1 MTNGTNFTDEDE
13 AGQKFATVGYQVPVT
28 EKAEVKGSTGSWYVV
43 VENEPVDG
51 TIYIQGF
58 EAADLTIDTTDTKK
72 ILIDAA
78 ATPGFAAGDEIRV
91 TYNYLVKNDV
101 RETRIDNRSSAQGE
115 VYLKFP
121 VYSDGSDCSENG
133 IIGHV
138 LMHIYNARITGQP
151 GLNGQYKT
159 ASTYDF
165 VLSALDPHRNDDKI
179 YSIAYYRT

>member
-1 MTNGTNFTDEDE
+1 MTNGTNFTDENED
-13 AGQKFATVGYQVPVT
+13 GDKFATVGYQVPVT
-28 EKAEVKGSTGSWYVV
+28 EKATVGGDATDGWYVT
-43 VENEPVDG
+43 VENEPVAG

-58 EAADLTIDTTDTKK
+58 DATDLTIDSTDTKK

-91 TYNYLVKNDV
+91 TYNYLEKNNV

-121 VYSDGSDCSENG
+121 VYSDGSDCSESG
-133 IIGHV
+133 IVGHV

-159 ASTYDF
+159 ALTCG
-165 VLSALDPHRNDDKI
+165 A
-179 YSIAYYRT
+179 A